1 MHKYFTK
8 ENGLALLYCLVLE
21 GIMAARYF
29 LGAGT
34 PVLVGLL
41 IFLILFDAV
50 MRKLQVEIR
59 SPYPFMLLLVL
70 ARYYDWAVYAAM
82 AVPVLTF
89 ITQLDQK
96 K

>member
-1 MHKYFTK
+1 MKK
-8 ENGLALLYCLVLE
+8 NGLALLYCLVLE
-21 GIMAARYF
+21 GVMAARYF

-50 MRKLQVEIR
+50 MRKLQVEIS

-82 AVPVLTF
+82 VIPVLTF
-89 ITQLDQK
+89 VTQLRREE
-96 K
+96 

>member
-1 MHKYFTK
+1 MKK
-8 ENGLALLYCLVLE
+8 NGLTLLYCLVLE
-21 GIMAARYF
+21 GVMAARYF

-89 ITQLDQK
+89 ITQLVQK

>member
-1 MHKYFTK
+1 MKK
-8 ENGLALLYCLVLE
+8 NGLTLLYCLVLE
-21 GIMAARYF
+21 GVMAARYF
-29 LGAGT
+29 LWAGT

-89 ITQLDQK
+89 ITQLVQK

>member
-1 MHKYFTK
+1 MRKE

-89 ITQLDQK
+89 ITQLVQK

>member
-1 MHKYFTK
+1 MKK
-8 ENGLALLYCLVLE
+8 NGLALLYCLVLE

-89 ITQLDQK
+89 ITQLVQK

>member
-1 MHKYFTK
+1 MRKE

-21 GIMAARYF
+21 GIM
-29 LGAGT
+29 GAGT

-89 ITQLDQK
+89 ITQLRREE
-96 K
+96 

>member
-1 MHKYFTK
+1 MRKE

-34 PVLVGLL
+34 SVLVGLL

-89 ITQLDQK
+89 ITQLVQK